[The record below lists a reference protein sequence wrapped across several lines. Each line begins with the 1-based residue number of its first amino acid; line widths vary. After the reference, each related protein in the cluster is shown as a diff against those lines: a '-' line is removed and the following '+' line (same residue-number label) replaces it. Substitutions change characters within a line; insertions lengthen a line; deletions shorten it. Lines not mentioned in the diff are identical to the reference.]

1 MPGVSRVAIDIAGG
15 LIFGVLAPKVQ
26 VEGAKIVCQYAPV
39 AAHGRPPH
47 RTPIMMGASSK
58 VFANGIAICRLGD
71 PASCGHPAT
80 GSSKVIAG

>member
-1 MPGVSRVAIDIAGG
+1 MPGVSRVGVDIAGG
-15 LIFGVLAPKVQ
+15 VIIGELAPKVK
-26 VEGAKIVCQYAPV
+26 VEGAPIVCQFAPV

-47 RTPIMMGASSK
+47 RTPVMIGASSK
-58 VFANGIAICRLGD
+58 VFANGIPICRLGD

>member
-1 MPGVSRVAIDIAGG
+1 
-15 LIFGVLAPKVQ
+15 
-26 VEGAKIVCQYAPV
+26 V

-47 RTPIMMGASSK
+47 RTPVMIGASSK
-58 VFANGIAICRLGD
+58 VFANGIPICRLGD